1 VEHIPEKVKKD
12 VQKQRILFEKG
23 VEFLNLKIDTKQSYL
38 FEEYLKL
45 LLQWNKKINL
55 FSANDTERI
64 AERHFLESI
73 AWVPYFKDAIQSPI
87 LDLGTGSGFP
97 GVPLAIHFPEMD
109 FVLLDSK
116 RKKTL
121 FLEKVKENLKLNIQI
136 VSERIEK
143 FNQKKEVL
151 NKFQI
156 IISRAV
162 ASLST
167 LATWA
172 YPILKKEGSLLTFKG
187 GNLVAEI
194 DQLKKEKKKHSEFDI
209 NIIEFKVCK
218 KLHQNPS
225 WENRK
230 LVEIKFS

>member
-1 VEHIPEKVKKD
+1 MEHIAENVEKD
-12 VQKQRILFEKG
+12 VHEQRVLFEKG
-23 VEFLNLKIDTKQSYL
+23 MELLNLKIDKKQIYL

-45 LLQWNKKINL
+45 LLLWNKKINL
-55 FSANDTERI
+55 FSVNDTERI

-73 AWVPYFKDAIQSPI
+73 AWVPYFQGKLQSPI

-97 GVPLAIHFPEMD
+97 GVPLVILLPELD
-109 FVLLDSK
+109 IVLLDSK

-187 GNLVAEI
+187 ANLVTEI
-194 DQLKKEKKKHSEFDI
+194 DQLKREKNKYSEIDI

-218 KLHQNPS
+218 NLHQNPS

-230 LVEIKFS
+230 LVEVKFS